1 MFGVNAWDIT
11 PHKFHTEEKEEKTP
25 KAGGFKSTDIGMKVV
40 CNDADCP
47 PNHMAMKST
56 DGKGDE
62 TCQCIENPVAILVV
76 GELSFWQKVGKL
88 FGVTKS
94 SETFNAFSDESTP
107 HPTKTNQ
114 MTSRGIDIP
123 DWTFV
128 EVMGQTDYENV
139 DGIPLEMFERTFV
152 VPFGTIKQTKK
163 VQHPDPA
170 NIGAG
175 KPLFGVKIRSELTPL
190 EGDDTP
196 SSFIEKQVEDPF
208 MPDNAQWELSGLDTW
223 FETAEE
229 EEDDSD
235 DEEPEEVAKD
245 VTPPQAESKT
255 GLYILGGI
263 GVLAAGYLYFIIRN
277 PKAYVQGKAISTAG
291 GLVSQ
296 ALGAEHGS

>member
-11 PHKFHTEEKEEKTP
+11 PHKF
-25 KAGGFKSTDIGMKVV
+25 
-40 CNDADCP
+40 
-47 PNHMAMKST
+47 
-56 DGKGDE
+56 
-62 TCQCIENPVAILVV
+62 
-76 GELSFWQKVGKL
+76 
-88 FGVTKS
+88 
-94 SETFNAFSDESTP
+94 NAFSDESTIRGEN
-107 HPTKTNQ
+107 NQ
-114 MTSRGIDIP
+114 MASKGIDIP
-123 DWTFV
+123 AWTFV

-170 NIGAG
+170 NQVGDAWVGG
-175 KPLFGVKIRSELTPL
+175 KPMFGVKIRSELTPN

-196 SSFIEKQVEDPF
+196 SSIIEKQVEDPF
-208 MPDNAQWELSGLDTW
+208 MASNAQWELSGLDTW

-229 EEDDSD
+229 EEEDSD

>member
-11 PHKFHTEEKEEKTP
+11 PHKF
-25 KAGGFKSTDIGMKVV
+25 
-40 CNDADCP
+40 
-47 PNHMAMKST
+47 
-56 DGKGDE
+56 
-62 TCQCIENPVAILVV
+62 
-76 GELSFWQKVGKL
+76 
-88 FGVTKS
+88 
-94 SETFNAFSDESTP
+94 NAFSDESTIRGEM
-107 HPTKTNQ
+107 NQ
-114 MTSRGIDIP
+114 MASRGIDIP
-123 DWTFV
+123 AWSFV
-128 EVMGQTDYENV
+128 NMGDS
-139 DGIPLEMFERTFV
+139 EMLGTPVETFERTFV

-163 VQHPDPA
+163 VLHPDPA
-170 NIGAG
+170 NQVGDAWVGG
-175 KPLFGVKIRSELTPL
+175 KPMFDVKVRSELTPT

-196 SSFIEKQVEDPF
+196 SSTIEKQVEDPF

-223 FETAEE
+223 FETTETTEE

-235 DEEPEEVAKD
+235 DEEPDEVAKEI
-245 VTPPQAESKT
+245 TPPQAESKT

>member
-11 PHKFHTEEKEEKTP
+11 PHKF
-25 KAGGFKSTDIGMKVV
+25 
-40 CNDADCP
+40 
-47 PNHMAMKST
+47 
-56 DGKGDE
+56 
-62 TCQCIENPVAILVV
+62 
-76 GELSFWQKVGKL
+76 
-88 FGVTKS
+88 
-94 SETFNAFSDESTP
+94 NAFSDESTT

-139 DGIPLEMFERTFV
+139 DGIPIEMFERTFV

-163 VQHPDPA
+163 VQHPDPS
-170 NIGAG
+170 NQGAG
-175 KPLFGVKIRSELTPL
+175 KPMFGVKVRSELTPN

-196 SSFIEKQVEDPF
+196 SSIIEKQVEDPF
-208 MPDNAQWELSGLDTW
+208 MASNAQWELSGLDTW

-229 EEDDSD
+229 EEEEDSD
-235 DEEPEEVAKD
+235 DEEPDEVAKD